1 MNYNDILDLI
11 IKEIPKNSSEKVY
24 GITFI
29 AGPGTGKS
37 TIAKY
42 ISEKF
47 GVYVTANDKIRRI
60 LEKNGIEPEQS
71 LVEKLA
77 EDRTV
82 YMLENKI
89 SMIIDANMMFHWKTA
104 CNNFDKYNATL
115 YFIKI
120 TCPESQIIKRIQERQ
135 KNWDRDS
142 SILSRATEQDYY
154 KFLEKCKNSDFPE
167 DLIFYTIN
175 SNCDISEIKKQ
186 IEKMYE
192 KFINK

>member
-11 IKEIPKNSSEKVY
+11 IKEIPKEPSEKVY

-37 TIAKY
+37 TVSKY

-47 GVYVTANDKIRRI
+47 DVYVTANDRIRRI
-60 LEKNGIEPEQS
+60 LEKHGIDPEQS

-77 EDRTV
+77 EDRTI

-89 SMIIDANMMFHWKTA
+89 SMIIDANMMFHWQTA
-104 CNNFDKYNATL
+104 CNNFKKYNAKL

-120 TCPESQIIKRIQERQ
+120 DCPKEEVIKRINERQ
-135 KNWDRDS
+135 IKWNSDS
-142 SILSRATEQDYY
+142 SILSRATEEDYY
-154 KFLEKCKNSDFPE
+154 KFLEKSKNSDFPE
-167 DLIFYTIN
+167 NLIYYNIN
-175 SNCDISEIKKQ
+175 SNCDISNIKKQ
-186 IEKMYE
+186 IEELYI
-192 KFINK
+192 KFMNE